1 MKTVHEKTD
10 KDHLF
15 IKNHSGEPKIVL
27 VFPVTRELKDYP
39 DRWQEVI
46 EFVQRSNIETLL
58 VIDKTTQGSATDFFM
73 NSFTTN
79 EKRLIVLPRSIKD
92 TLFDS
97 VGEIELDQNM
107 WIVQLHD
114 DDSWSGSISLPASVD
129 SETVYTFDFYLHS
142 KNKKLVQILDFSMP
156 NRIVFSLVPAKIWNR
171 FSQLVRDENYHVAGS
186 FDYTLNGMAQLSCR
200 FERQTGFNY
209 NWKDDNWDS
218 RKNSTDHLTH
228 LAQNDGW
235 EDWSSPEIANFN
247 RSIDS
252 LVSLTYIRD
261 MLSSSSIESEA
272 KKLIS
277 GFKPRVRR
285 KLKYWLLNPT
295 FSVEIAIRSRFFIF
309 KGKNEERY
317 LELWRRRDLHK
328 FIQQTWRVNS
338 VLDLINLITY
348 MQSLNSFEKLQHRFA
363 FWKEALLKLNGK
375 S

>member
-1 MKTVHEKTD
+1 
-10 KDHLF
+10 
-15 IKNHSGEPKIVL
+15 
-27 VFPVTRELKDYP
+27 
-39 DRWQEVI
+39 
-46 EFVQRSNIETLL
+46 
-58 VIDKTTQGSATDFFM
+58 
-73 NSFTTN
+73 
-79 EKRLIVLPRSIKD
+79 
-92 TLFDS
+92 
-97 VGEIELDQNM
+97 
-107 WIVQLHD
+107 
-114 DDSWSGSISLPASVD
+114 
-129 SETVYTFDFYLHS
+129 
-142 KNKKLVQILDFSMP
+142 
-156 NRIVFSLVPAKIWNR
+156 
-171 FSQLVRDENYHVAGS
+171 LVRDENYHVAGS

-261 MLSSSSIESEA
+261 MLNSSSIESEA

-309 KGKNEERY
+309 KESQY
-317 LELWRRRDLHK
+317 HHLPFL
-328 FIQQTWRVNS
+328 FIES
-338 VLDLINLITY
+338 GCHI
-348 MQSLNSFEKLQHRFA
+348 
-363 FWKEALLKLNGK
+363 
-375 S
+375 